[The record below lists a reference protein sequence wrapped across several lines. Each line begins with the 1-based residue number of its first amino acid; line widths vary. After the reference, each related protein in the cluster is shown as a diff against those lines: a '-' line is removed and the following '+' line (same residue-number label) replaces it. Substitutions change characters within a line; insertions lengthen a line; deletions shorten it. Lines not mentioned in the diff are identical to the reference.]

1 MEMKRLVDENATLLS
16 QEVAVETLL
25 QETAE
30 RKRVDAIDKEKRK
43 DLRAYRAQLNREAK
57 IQKDVDDKRKGY
69 SWECRKCNK
78 ISH

>member
-1 MEMKRLVDENATLLS
+1 MKGLVDENATLLT

-30 RKRVDAIDKEKRK
+30 RKRVDAIDKEKQK

-57 IQKDVDDKRKGY
+57 AQKDLDDKRKGY
-69 SWECRKCNK
+69 SWNCTKCK
-78 ISH
+78 RTHTDF